1 VTRTDAI
8 APVQQSRSDVVWRL
22 LPLSGA
28 AYTALL
34 VVAAAA
40 FPAPPGGDVS
50 PAADPSWLAEHTGA
64 AIAQSYVRALAAVA
78 FLALTAAVVTAIR
91 RALPRESPLGH
102 VAVVGGT
109 LTGGL
114 MLAAQGTALAAALH
128 VDAGG
133 EAAVTRALGA
143 LQSGLLDVSALPAVL
158 LFGAVGVAG
167 LRSGLVARWLAWLS
181 LAGVPFALVDAGSY
195 DGGPLES
202 VGLLGLAYFLAWSL
216 LMGVRLSITHDA
228 RQRAGTP
235 GTPAS

>member
-1 VTRTDAI
+1 MTRTDSTATLQR
-8 APVQQSRSDVVWRL
+8 PTLRGPLVGRV

-28 AYTALL
+28 AYTVLL

-50 PAADPSWLAEHTGA
+50 PAADPSWLAEHTSA

-78 FLALTAAVVTAIR
+78 FLALTAAVGTAVR
-91 RALPRESPLGH
+91 RALPGPSSLGP
-102 VAVVGGT
+102 VAVVGGA

-114 MLAAQGTALAAALH
+114 MLAAQGTALAAALY

-133 EAAVTRALGA
+133 DAAVTRALGS
-143 LQSGLLDVSALPAVL
+143 LQSGLLDASALPAVL

-167 LRSGLVARWLAWLS
+167 LRSGVVPRWLAWFS
-181 LAGVPFALVDAGSY
+181 LAGVPFALVDAVSY
-195 DGGPLES
+195 DGGPLEA

-216 LMGVRLSITHDA
+216 LMGVRLSVS
-228 RQRAGTP
+228 QP
-235 GTPAS
+235 EASAD

>member
-1 VTRTDAI
+1 MTRTDAT
-8 APVQQSRSDVVWRL
+8 ATRLRPSRPDVTGRL

-50 PAADPSWLAEHTGA
+50 PAADPSWLAEHTGD

-91 RALPRESPLGH
+91 RALPRESSLGP
-102 VAVVGGT
+102 VAVVGGA

-114 MLAAQGTALAAALH
+114 VLAAQGTALAAALY

-133 EAAVTRALGA
+133 DAAVTQALGS

-158 LFGAVGVAG
+158 LFGAAGIAG
-167 LRSGLVARWLAWLS
+167 LRSAFVPRWLTWLS

-195 DGGPLES
+195 DGGPLEV

-216 LMGVRLSITHDA
+216 LMGVRLAMDP
-228 RQRAGTP
+228 RA
-235 GTPAS
+235 ASTD